1 MEKQKVPEEVVYE
14 ATLQTLNS
22 DATGEI
28 ERLLPDML
36 QWEREHPPQAEY
48 DGFEWYEV
56 HGDIRTLNSLVTRKI
71 LEIRMKTN
79 KTCNYRLTDTKA
91 VERAISEYQGM
102 TSQPEETAEIP
113 PDLFDIVIGH
123 DDKKD
128 VLMRSITSDRPVHC
142 LLYGSIASA
151 KTLMLEE
158 LARLPRSKLVLGS
171 NLSKAGL
178 FELLFNERPKYLIID
193 ELEKVDDENNLAALL
208 SLMERGLLTETKY
221 RRYRRLQLKT
231 WVFASANKIDRIWPE
246 LLSRFSAKLRFR
258 DYTDKEFFEVVVNV
272 LTAREGLTE
281 STSAN
286 IADVTLKDLNSRD
299 VRSAIGVSRLLK
311 TKDKA
316 DVDHIVSIL
325 SRQR

>member
-14 ATLQTLNS
+14 ATFQALSS
-22 DATGEI
+22 DAKGEL
-28 ERLLPDML
+28 EGLLQDML

-91 VERAISEYQGM
+91 VERAIGDYQAIV
-102 TSQPEETAEIP
+102 TPPEEAAEIP
-113 PDLFDIVIGH
+113 PDLFDVVIGH
-123 DDKKD
+123 EDKKD
-128 VLMRSITSDRPVHC
+128 VLMRSIGSDRPVHC

-158 LARLPRSKLVLGS
+158 LARLPGSKFVLGS

-178 FELLFNERPKYLIID
+178 FELLFNERPKYLIVD

-221 RRYRRLQLKT
+221 RRYRRLQLKC
-231 WVFASANKIDRIWPE
+231 WVFASANRIDRIWPE

-258 DYTDKEFFEVVVNV
+258 DYTDEEFLEVVVKV
-272 LTAREGLTE
+272 LTSREGLTE
-281 STSAN
+281 STSAY

-311 TKDKA
+311 TRDKA
-316 DVDHIVSIL
+316 DVDHIVGIL